1 MATKRRCWTLVWAA
15 LAALT
20 VAWLFVV
27 AHHVQHAPVPEAPL
41 VAGPAACACGLCVAP
56 RLRLA
61 TTLRVHVFTTGRE
74 RAETSWRFRHLLDQ
88 GLAAHPRVTVVRREE
103 DADVVLWLPQWTNR
117 VPAIREPRRRLVI
130 LDEHDDRAR
139 RDGGYKSEE
148 YLAYYKRSFVRKA
161 DGAFAG
167 LFEAPLGART
177 YALPY
182 SISDAYLSSD
192 NEGGRPLDIVCTLRV
207 GQGVYPARAR
217 VLAWARAYAAARNL
231 SGYFGEVTTSTRT
244 ALSPLYLKLMRAAR
258 VVVTCNPGDWEGDFR
273 TWEALASGAAVVRDR
288 LYAPTP
294 HGDFGVV
301 YDARSQKSF
310 DAAMDRAHADA
321 GALGR
326 RALTDA
332 LAHHRAISRVDW
344 LLASATS
351 AAAGATD
358 DARAL
363 APLVPPP
370 VLPRPPPV
378 SPEVL
383 ADLRQPLFV
392 RPDGRAFR
400 GAAARREAGAFVGE
414 L

>member
-1 MATKRRCWTLVWAA
+1 M
-15 LAALT
+15 
-20 VAWLFVV
+20 
-27 AHHVQHAPVPEAPL
+27 

-61 TTLRVHVFTTGRE
+61 TTLRVHIFTTGRE
-74 RAETSWRFRHLLDQ
+74 RPETSWRFRHLLDQ
-88 GLAAHPRVTVVRREE
+88 GLAAHPRVTVVSREE
-103 DADVVLWLPQWTNR
+103 AADVVLWLPQWTHR

-192 NEGGRPLDIVCTLRV
+192 NQGGRPLDIVCTLRV

-231 SGYFGEVTTSTRT
+231 TGYFGEVTTSTRT

-301 YDARSQKSF
+301 YDARSRASF

-332 LAHHRAISRVDW
+332 LAHHRAVSRVDW

-351 AAAGATD
+351 AAGAATD

>member
-1 MATKRRCWTLVWAA
+1 MKRRRCWTLVWAA

-74 RAETSWRFRHLLDQ
+74 RPETSWRFRHLLDQ
-88 GLAAHPRVTVVRREE
+88 GLAAHPRVTVVSREE

-117 VPAIREPRRRLVI
+117 IPAIREPRRRLVI

-139 RDGGYKSEE
+139 RDGGYKSED

-301 YDARSQKSF
+301 YDARSKASF

>member
-1 MATKRRCWTLVWAA
+1 MV
-15 LAALT
+15 
-20 VAWLFVV
+20 
-27 AHHVQHAPVPEAPL
+27 E
-41 VAGPAACACGLCVAP
+41 GPAACACGLCVAP

-61 TTLRVHVFTTGRE
+61 TTLRVHIFTNGRE
-74 RAETSWRFRHLLDQ
+74 KAETSWRFRHLLDQ
-88 GLAAHPRVTVVRREE
+88 GLAAHPRVEIVGREA

-117 VPAIREPRRRLVI
+117 IPMIQEPRRRLII

-139 RDGGYKSEE
+139 RDGGYGSDA
-148 YLAYYKRSFVRKA
+148 YLAYYKRSFVRKT
-161 DGAFAG
+161 DGAFEG

-192 NEGGRPLDIVCTLRV
+192 ASGGRPLDIVCTLRV

-244 ALSPLYLKLMRAAR
+244 ALSPHYLRLMRAAR
-258 VVVTCNPGDWEGDFR
+258 IVVTCNPGDWEGDFR

-294 HGDFGVV
+294 HGDFGLV
-301 YDARSQKSF
+301 YDARSRSSF
-310 DAAMDRAHADA
+310 DAAMDRAHANA

-326 RALTDA
+326 RALADA
-332 LAHHRAISRVDW
+332 LAHHRAVSRVDW

-363 APLVPPP
+363 VPPP
-370 VLPRPPPV
+370 RPAGLPRPPPV
-378 SPEVL
+378 SLPLSWRVQPDVL
-383 ADLRQPLFV
+383 STAVFELLQLHAGPLHDLQLERHRLRVPLR
-392 RPDGRAFR
+392 RPRVQ
-400 GAAARREAGAFVGE
+400 GAAACGATRKRSCDESAIFPSCLE
-414 L
+414 SY

>member
-1 MATKRRCWTLVWAA
+1 MV
-15 LAALT
+15 
-20 VAWLFVV
+20 
-27 AHHVQHAPVPEAPL
+27 E
-41 VAGPAACACGLCVAP
+41 GPAACACGLCVAP

-61 TTLRVHVFTTGRE
+61 TTLRVHIFTSGRE
-74 RAETSWRFRHLLDQ
+74 KAETSWRFRHLLDQ
-88 GLAAHPRVTVVRREE
+88 GLEAHPRVEIVGREA

-117 VPAIREPRRRLVI
+117 IPMIKEPRRRLII

-139 RDGGYKSEE
+139 RDGGYKTEE
-148 YLAYYKRSFVRKA
+148 YLAYYKRSFVRKT
-161 DGAFAG
+161 DGAFEG

-192 NEGGRPLDIVCTLRV
+192 ASGGRPLDIVCTLRV

-244 ALSPLYLKLMRAAR
+244 ALSPHYLRLMRAAR
-258 VVVTCNPGDWEGDFR
+258 IVVTCNPGDWEGDFR

-288 LYAPTP
+288 LFAPTP
-294 HGDFGVV
+294 HGDFGLV
-301 YDARSQKSF
+301 YDARSRSSF
-310 DAAMDRAHADA
+310 DAAMDRAHANA

-326 RALTDA
+326 RALADA
-332 LAHHRAISRVDW
+332 LAHHRAVSRVDW

-363 APLVPPP
+363 APPPRP
-370 VLPRPPPV
+370 ALIPPRPPTV

>member
-1 MATKRRCWTLVWAA
+1 MV
-15 LAALT
+15 
-20 VAWLFVV
+20 
-27 AHHVQHAPVPEAPL
+27 E
-41 VAGPAACACGLCVAP
+41 GPAACACGLCVAP

-88 GLAAHPRVTVVRREE
+88 GLAAHPRVTVVSREE

-148 YLAYYKRSFVRKA
+148 YLAYYKRSFVRKT
-161 DGAFAG
+161 DGAFEG
-167 LFEAPLGART
+167 LFEAPLGTRT

-192 NEGGRPLDIVCTLRV
+192 ASGGRPLDIVCTLRV

-244 ALSPLYLKLMRAAR
+244 ALSPHYLRLMRAAR
-258 VVVTCNPGDWEGDFR
+258 IVVTCNPGDWEGDFR

-294 HGDFGVV
+294 HGGFGLV
-301 YDARSQKSF
+301 YDARSRSSF
-310 DAAMDRAHADA
+310 DAAMDRAHANA

-326 RALTDA
+326 RALADA
-332 LAHHRAISRVDW
+332 LAHHRAVSRVDW

-358 DARAL
+358 DARVL

-383 ADLRQPLFV
+383 EDLRRPLFV

>member
-1 MATKRRCWTLVWAA
+1 MATKRRRRWTLVWAA

-27 AHHVQHAPVPEAPL
+27 AHHVQPAPGPEAPL

-88 GLAAHPRVTVVRREE
+88 GLAAHPRVTVVSREE

-182 SISDAYLSSD
+182 SISDA
-192 NEGGRPLDIVCTLRV
+192 
-207 GQGVYPARAR
+207 
-217 VLAWARAYAAARNL
+217 
-231 SGYFGEVTTSTRT
+231 
-244 ALSPLYLKLMRAAR
+244 
-258 VVVTCNPGDWEGDFR
+258 
-273 TWEALASGAAVVRDR
+273 
-288 LYAPTP
+288 
-294 HGDFGVV
+294 
-301 YDARSQKSF
+301 
-310 DAAMDRAHADA
+310 
-321 GALGR
+321 
-326 RALTDA
+326 
-332 LAHHRAISRVDW
+332 
-344 LLASATS
+344 
-351 AAAGATD
+351 
-358 DARAL
+358 
-363 APLVPPP
+363 
-370 VLPRPPPV
+370 
-378 SPEVL
+378 
-383 ADLRQPLFV
+383 
-392 RPDGRAFR
+392 
-400 GAAARREAGAFVGE
+400 
-414 L
+414 

>member
-1 MATKRRCWTLVWAA
+1 MATKRRRGWTLVWAA

-88 GLAAHPRVTVVRREE
+88 GLAAHPRVTVVSRED

-192 NEGGRPLDIVCTLRV
+192 NQGGRPLDIVCTLRV

-217 VLAWARAYAAARNL
+217 VLAWARAYAEKRNL
-231 SGYFGEVTTSTRT
+231 KLKICSTVCSIHIRRSQ
-244 ALSPLYLKLMRAAR
+244 LLMGKNMRLKL
-258 VVVTCNPGDWEGDFR
+258 
-273 TWEALASGAAVVRDR
+273 
-288 LYAPTP
+288 
-294 HGDFGVV
+294 H
-301 YDARSQKSF
+301 
-310 DAAMDRAHADA
+310 
-321 GALGR
+321 
-326 RALTDA
+326 
-332 LAHHRAISRVDW
+332 
-344 LLASATS
+344 
-351 AAAGATD
+351 
-358 DARAL
+358 
-363 APLVPPP
+363 
-370 VLPRPPPV
+370 
-378 SPEVL
+378 
-383 ADLRQPLFV
+383 
-392 RPDGRAFR
+392 
-400 GAAARREAGAFVGE
+400 
-414 L
+414 